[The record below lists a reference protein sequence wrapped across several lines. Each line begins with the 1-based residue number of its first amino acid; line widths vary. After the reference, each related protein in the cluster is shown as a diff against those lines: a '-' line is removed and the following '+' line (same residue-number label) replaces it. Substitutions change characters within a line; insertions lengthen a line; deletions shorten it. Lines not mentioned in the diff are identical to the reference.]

1 MKVYSHTDPY
11 AKTILE
17 KISKYARQAEAMKL
31 PYWVFVQDSNPIGIV
46 AVGKEPLQLLASPGT
61 PVAFVNLIDAKQPKE
76 NIEVFVREA
85 LKLAAQKN
93 VEYVLATFPC
103 NEDVAIN
110 QFKKLDFKEFDDC
123 YRMVCQ
129 LDKDF
134 KPSEELRYVRV
145 KKEEMRQFIKLAEKF
160 LQGSPDIALTEAL
173 KYMPELPDEFLN
185 FYYSM
190 ERFYFANKDQQTTG
204 VISFNTSNGLI
215 SNIGVGPQERGK
227 GYGRQIML
235 FGLQQLKESGC
246 KQAYLRVHSENKPA
260 LRLYES
266 LGFVKAE
273 RYKRLIW
280 RKGK

>member
-1 MKVYSHTDPY
+1 MEVYSHTDPSVK
-11 AKTILE
+11 AISE
-17 KISKYARQAEAMKL
+17 KISRYARQAEAMRL

-61 PVAFVNLIDAKQPKE
+61 PVAFINLIDAKQPKE
-76 NIEVFVREA
+76 NIETFVREA

-93 VEYVLATFPC
+93 VEYVLATFPF
-103 NEDVAIN
+103 NEDAAIN

-123 YRMVCQ
+123 YQMLCQ

-134 KPSEELRYVRV
+134 KPSEELRFVRA

-160 LQGSPDIALTEAL
+160 LQGSPDVALTEAL

-190 ERFYFANKDQQTTG
+190 ERFYFANKNQQTIG

-215 SNIGVGPQERGK
+215 SNIGVDPKQRGK
-227 GYGRQIML
+227 GYGKQMML
-235 FGLQQLKESGC
+235 FGLQELKEKSC
-246 KQAYLRVHSENKPA
+246 EQAYLRVHFENKPA
-260 LRLYES
+260 LRLYEA

-273 RYKRLIW
+273 RYIRLIW
-280 RKGK
+280 RKQR